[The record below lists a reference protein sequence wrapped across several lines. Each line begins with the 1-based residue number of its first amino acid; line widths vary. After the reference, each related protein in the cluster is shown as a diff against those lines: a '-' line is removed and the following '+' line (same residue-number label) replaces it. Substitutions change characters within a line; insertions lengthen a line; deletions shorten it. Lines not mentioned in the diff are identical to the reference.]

1 MAKKEP
7 KNALARLVPNSL
19 FIKTDDGESIVVAT
33 TAAENSILN
42 MVMASQLRARLQDA
56 MKKWKDMDTVPTP
69 KEMKD
74 MAEAASIIAKF
85 SGEVYAK
92 GDTVSEPKDEK
103 NVTES
108 VEDVSFDEPVVT
120 TPAE

>member
-33 TAAENSILN
+33 SATENAILN
-42 MVMASQLRARLQDA
+42 MVMASQLRARLQEA
-56 MKKWKDMDTVPTP
+56 LKKWKEMDSVPTP

-74 MAEAASIIAKF
+74 MAEAAAIIAKF
-85 SGEVYAK
+85 SGEVYSK

-108 VEDVSFDEPVVT
+108 VEDVSFDEPPVA
-120 TPAE
+120 PAAE